1 LVELRKGAIVVAYAL
16 GTKGNWRNKT
26 YEKSFNDSSETI
38 RLACSFIND
47 LRDTTGSFTDYI
59 FSFSDTL
66 ICIFEG
72 GINFA
77 LKKGQ
82 LFFHLF
88 SCYWHSKSDFLSRC
102 FRIWRISFKFRL

>member
-1 LVELRKGAIVVAYAL
+1 MVELRKGAIVVADAL

-47 LRDTTGSFTDYI
+47 IRNTTGSFTDYI

-77 LKKGQ
+77 LKRASYFSTYLVATGIQ
-82 LFFHLF
+82 NRFFIEVL
-88 SCYWHSKSDFLSRC
+88 
-102 FRIWRISFKFRL
+102 